1 MKVRDFI
8 RRDLSAVERG
18 TPVIQAIKL
27 LDNSGL
33 SSLPVV
39 DEEGKVVG
47 IISERDLIRAL
58 VPEYVDMLSSA
69 SFLPSMDRLAKKLR
83 EIENHPVERYMTKGV
98 IVVHLDDTDLYAA
111 DLMIRKGLKQ
121 LPVVDEDGH
130 LVGLVRRIDLL
141 SRL

>member
-1 MKVRDFI
+1 M
-8 RRDLSAVERG
+8 
-18 TPVIQAIKL
+18 IQVIKL

-69 SFLPSMDRLAKKLR
+69 SFLAW
-83 EIENHPVERYMTKGV
+83 IG
-98 IVVHLDDTDLYAA
+98 
-111 DLMIRKGLKQ
+111 
-121 LPVVDEDGH
+121 
-130 LVGLVRRIDLL
+130 
-141 SRL
+141 

>member
-27 LDNSGL
+27 LGNSGL

-47 IISERDLIRAL
+47 IISERDLIRVL

-83 EIENHPVERYMTKGV
+83 EIENHPVERYMNKGV
-98 IVVHLDDTDLYAA
+98 IVVHPDDTDLYAA

-130 LVGLVRRIDLL
+130 LVGLVCRIDLL

>member
-39 DEEGKVVG
+39 DEEGIVVG

-98 IVVHLDDTDLYAA
+98 IVVHPDDTDLYAA

>member
-47 IISERDLIRAL
+47 SF
-58 VPEYVDMLSSA
+58 PSA
-69 SFLPSMDRLAKKLR
+69 
-83 EIENHPVERYMTKGV
+83 I
-98 IVVHLDDTDLYAA
+98 
-111 DLMIRKGLKQ
+111 
-121 LPVVDEDGH
+121 
-130 LVGLVRRIDLL
+130 
-141 SRL
+141 

>member
-1 MKVRDFI
+1 
-8 RRDLSAVERG
+8 
-18 TPVIQAIKL
+18 
-27 LDNSGL
+27 
-33 SSLPVV
+33 
-39 DEEGKVVG
+39 
-47 IISERDLIRAL
+47 
-58 VPEYVDMLSSA
+58 MLSSA

-98 IVVHLDDTDLYAA
+98 IVVHPDDTDLYAA

>member
-83 EIENHPVERYMTKGV
+83 EIENHSVERYMTKGV
-98 IVVHLDDTDLYAA
+98 IVVHPDDTDLYAA